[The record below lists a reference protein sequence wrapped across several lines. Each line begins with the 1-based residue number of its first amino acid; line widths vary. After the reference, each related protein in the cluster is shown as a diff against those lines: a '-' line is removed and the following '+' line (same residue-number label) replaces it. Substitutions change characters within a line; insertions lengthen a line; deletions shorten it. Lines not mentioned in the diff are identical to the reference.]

1 MQFQMTWPPASVMRA
16 GALEELGPRA
26 KALGATKALI
36 VTDRGLVDCGI
47 AGRIADQLGKSG
59 VAAEIFP
66 EVQPNPTMKE
76 VRNGVA
82 LWKKGSFDLLVG
94 LGGGSS
100 MDAAKVIAGILLTG
114 RPLTDMVKQGVD
126 DVEGKPVPF
135 IVLPTTSGTGSE
147 ATSAAMIKDDDGRK
161 YLVRSLKCRPTV
173 AILDPELTLTVPPR
187 MTAAT
192 GIDAFI
198 HALGAYTNTSV
209 NAIADVAALEA
220 MRLVFKYLV
229 RTVEAGSDIEARTG
243 MMLASYLA
251 GIAISGKGNDA
262 IHGLSTSVES
272 LVDVTHGES
281 LSAIMP
287 HVLRFNIVT
296 NAAHYANV
304 ARAIGLN
311 VTDLS
316 DAAAAERAVTAITE
330 LRDRLKVARTLAE
343 LGVQSTMI
351 ARLTELAAESRSTQI
366 NCRKMEKADIKSLYE
381 AMV

>member
-1 MQFQMTWPPASVMRA
+1 MQFQMTWPPMSVMRA

-26 KALGATKALI
+26 KALGTTKALI
-36 VTDRGLVDCGI
+36 VTDAGLVACGI
-47 AGRIADQLGKSG
+47 ADRVAAQLGKSG
-59 VAAEIFP
+59 IAAEIFA

-76 VRNGVA
+76 VRNGVS
-82 LWKKGSFDLLVG
+82 LWKSGGFDLLVG

-100 MDAAKVIAGILLTG
+100 MDAAKVIAAILLTG
-114 RPLTDMVKQGVD
+114 RPLIDLVKQGVD

-173 AILDPELTLTVPPR
+173 AFLDPELTLTVPPR

-198 HALGAYTNTSV
+198 HALGAYTNTSA
-209 NAIADVAALEA
+209 NAVADVAALEA
-220 MRLVFKYLV
+220 MRLVFKHLV
-229 RTVEAGSDIEARTG
+229 RTVETGSDLEARTG

-251 GIAISGKGNDA
+251 GIAISAKGNDA
-262 IHGLSTSVES
+262 IHGLSTAVES

-287 HVLRFNIVT
+287 YVLRFNVVT
-296 NAAHYANV
+296 EAPRYANV
-304 ARAIGLN
+304 ARAVGLD
-311 VTDLS
+311 VTGLS
-316 DAAAAERAVTAITE
+316 DAQAAEKAVTAITE

-343 LGVQSTMI
+343 LGVQGGMI
-351 ARLTELAAESRSTQI
+351 PRLTELAAESRSTQI
-366 NCRKMEKADIKSLYE
+366 NCRKLERADIQALYE

>member
-16 GALEELGPRA
+16 GALQDLGPRA
-26 KALGATKALI
+26 KAYGATKALI

-47 AGRIADQLGKSG
+47 AGRIVSELAKSG
-59 VAAEIFP
+59 VAADVFP

-82 LWKKGSFDLLVG
+82 LWKKGGFDLLIG

-114 RPLTDMVKQGVD
+114 RPLIDMVKKGVD
-126 DVEGKPVPF
+126 DVEGTPVPF

-147 ATSAAMIKDDDGRK
+147 VTSAAMIKDDDGRK
-161 YLVRSLKCRPTV
+161 YLVRSIRCRPAF

-220 MRLVFKYLV
+220 MRLVFKHLV
-229 RTVEAGSDIEARTG
+229 RAVETGSDIEARTG
-243 MMLASYLA
+243 MMFASYLA

-281 LSAIMP
+281 LSAILP

-296 NAAHYANV
+296 NAARYANV
-304 ARAIGLN
+304 ARAIGLD
-311 VTDLS
+311 VAGLPDRE
-316 DAAAAERAVTAITE
+316 AAEKAVAAITE
-330 LRDRLKVARTLAE
+330 LRDRLKVSRSLGA
-343 LGVQSTMI
+343 LGVQSGMI
-351 ARLTELAAESRSTQI
+351 PRLIELAAESRSTQI
-366 NCRKMEKADIKSLYE
+366 NCRKMEKSDIKSLYE